1 MASKTSGSGPGRG
14 PRQEVPLPPRHSSG
28 VPVRPSGPV
37 GTVEPWA
44 GPSLFVRPW
53 RGGPRRPAPAAQ
65 PSVPASPQQTR
76 PLGDPRPPPASPPP
90 SVTDAAAA
98 APRTAGPV
106 TPPLPRPPRPHGRR
120 PRRRSVGGA
129 PGLRSGSARGPA
141 LQGRARIYPAAE
153 RPDSR
158 PGVRLRLLPAKVSA
172 LYHPALRSFRTRAEG
187 TRLGEPAPAQLF
199 RLCLLCRGGPAAAAL
214 SALRPAIGWRASRGA
229 ISWAGCG
236 RSAWRGTPKLAGEP
250 TWRLLPA
257 GGGKHTPAHPLISR
271 CWAGR

>member
-1 MASKTSGSGPGRG
+1 M
-14 PRQEVPLPPRHSSG
+14 PLPPRHSSG
-28 VPVRPSGPV
+28 VPARPPGPV
-37 GTVEPWA
+37 GTGEPRA

-65 PSVPASPQQTR
+65 PSAPASPQQTR

-90 SVTDAAAA
+90 SGTDAAAA

-106 TPPLPRPPRPHGRR
+106 TPPLPRPPRPHGCR

-141 LQGRARIYPAAE
+141 LQRRAHIQPAAE
-153 RPDSR
+153 RPDWWPRCHGCASC
-158 PGVRLRLLPAKVSA
+158 PAKVSA
-172 LYHPALRSFRTRAEG
+172 LYHPALGSLRTLGVG
-187 TRLGEPAPAQLF
+187 TRLGKPAPAQLF

-214 SALRPAIGWRASRGA
+214 SALRRAIGWRASRGRDQL
-229 ISWAGCG
+229 G
-236 RSAWRGTPKLAGEP
+236 RPRAVGPSGTPKLAGEP

-257 GGGKHTPAHPLISR
+257 G
-271 CWAGR
+271 

>member
-1 MASKTSGSGPGRG
+1 M
-14 PRQEVPLPPRHSSG
+14 PLPPRHSSG
-28 VPVRPSGPV
+28 VPARPPGPV
-37 GTVEPWA
+37 GTVEPRA

-65 PSVPASPQQTR
+65 PSAPASPQQTR

-106 TPPLPRPPRPHGRR
+106 TPSLPRPPRPHGCR
-120 PRRRSVGGA
+120 PHRRSVGGA

-141 LQGRARIYPAAE
+141 LQGRARIQPAAE

-158 PGVRLRLLPAKVSA
+158 PGATATAPAPARLVVSP
-172 LYHPALRSFRTRAEG
+172 LSPCHPALVSLRTRGVG

-214 SALRPAIGWRASRGA
+214 SALRPAIGWQASRGRDQL
-229 ISWAGCG
+229 G
-236 RSAWRGTPKLAGEP
+236 RLRAVGLAGTPKLAGEP

-257 GGGKHTPAHPLISR
+257 GGGRHTPAHPLVSR